1 MIYHG
6 TTKLCDHGTIKVS
19 GIITNSILFPVML
32 INLWLQ
38 PTNNE
43 LKFDLPPVL
52 FKQGQSVCVSRLF
65 IEWKSSTLISALVLK
80 SSLID
85 KSTINPSQ
93 QILFATQPETLKRL
107 FYFDFTPTQKEYY
120 KIQCLNLRSSEYKLS
135 NLSNTELP
143 AIKRIFVQLDIDER
157 IQSIAL

>member
-1 MIYHG
+1 
-6 TTKLCDHGTIKVS
+6 
-19 GIITNSILFPVML
+19 ML

-43 LKFDLPPVL
+43 LKFDLPPVI
-52 FKQGQSVCVSRLF
+52 FKEGQSVRVSRLF
-65 IEWKSSTLISALVLK
+65 IQWKSSEKISALILK

-93 QILFATQPETLKRL
+93 QILFATQPETLNRL
-107 FYFDFTPTQKEYY
+107 FYFDFTPTQNEYY

-135 NLSNTELP
+135 TLSNTELP
-143 AIKRIFVQLDIDER
+143 PIKRIFVQLDINER

>member
-1 MIYHG
+1 
-6 TTKLCDHGTIKVS
+6 
-19 GIITNSILFPVML
+19 ML

-43 LKFDLPPVL
+43 LKFDLPPVI
-52 FKQGQSVCVSRLF
+52 FKEGQSVRVSRLF
-65 IEWKSSTLISALVLK
+65 IEWKSSTKITALILK

-85 KSTINPSQ
+85 KSSINPSQ
-93 QILFATQPETLKRL
+93 QILFATQPETSQGERL
-107 FYFDFTPTQKEYY
+107 FHFDFTPTQNEYY